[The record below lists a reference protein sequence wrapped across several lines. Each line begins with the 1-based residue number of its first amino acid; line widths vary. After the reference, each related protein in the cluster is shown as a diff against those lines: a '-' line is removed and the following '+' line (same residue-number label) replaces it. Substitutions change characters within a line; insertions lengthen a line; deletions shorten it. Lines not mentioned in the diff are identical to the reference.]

1 MKKVLSLFLAV
12 CVIASTMCG
21 VFSFSAS
28 AEPDSSGLLTMDDGS
43 VYKKIDLSKTD
54 SKYRVY
60 GTKANDSDDAAVIY
74 DNDLSTS
81 ISYNSVGSAVITTA
95 ATGITADDGTVNM
108 LLRVYYSDFAGYAD
122 LPSMSA
128 TGVEKFDKTKMVPNT
143 TDMQYVDIKFP
154 YTATCGNISAA
165 YSGQYKIKF
174 YEVELYREV
183 KLSVNNS
190 NISDGATGVTNING
204 AQPLTVT
211 FSDAVNT
218 STVTQDNVKFISS
231 NGEVVAP
238 VLAHSDDS
246 KVLKFDLKELKPNTA
261 YTFTMTNGVK
271 STDDISLKDDYTLNF
286 TTGDIVA
293 YPYYDGRVI
302 KEVTDFSTQV
312 DTAKT
317 PSGTYAEYSFDFKKA
332 VPVSAISVKMKSA
345 TDAADSTL
353 GIKLSDNGAL
363 KNDFNQIGNITVK
376 NNTTDIQRFFIE
388 GGESRFFWLNGYI
401 DVSNIEYIKVYSSVN
416 NESES
421 GLFKV
426 SLPMTISVGG
436 QPYDATSATAKMLH
450 DGKFKSGL
458 EYADG
463 ATGISSIN
471 ISTSGI
477 RTAKIAKVKVWYE
490 NNTGADINMS
500 SRWDEQWHSPFR
512 FPVTDGAVACAE
524 YGVGNVQIGTDLS
537 FLGGNDA
544 AVKKIEIHEVEL
556 YISLDDS
563 ASFVSATSSTEGV
576 SDAELAKVYNGN
588 EEDYCSINAK
598 DIILKL
604 DKPTL
609 ASAIKIAY
617 NDDSSNV
624 AEYTVYGAT
633 VNDDSAYEKIG
644 EFNVKGEAE
653 VICNTG
659 IMEFPE
665 KYIRYVKIVRP
676 LEGTMQFAD
685 VKVYAKNALPAA
697 REDQHWENIM
707 AGLNSSAITAVSGTG
722 GTVDSSEAY
731 RLTDGKFDNPLR
743 LGMPG
748 GKIAKDTSG
757 AQYDIDLGAVYTI
770 GGANM
775 GWIDNNNEM
784 SGCFALYG
792 SEDGEN
798 YTKLTELITGL
809 KGTKGI
815 YPVLFTQGNYR
826 YLRLVKGVQTPG
838 SFTKSNGVVC
848 GYGFA
853 DYADI
858 TELEVYGLAK
868 DSTELVISD
877 NDPEKVGSGYNW
889 SASVKNYTGEKK
901 TYTVISACYGDNGLI
916 SCKMNDTVTSDAFDN
931 EKVLNISGGIP
942 SGTKYVRVFLWDGT
956 ANAKPLMQER
966 TLTVE

>member
-28 AEPDSSGLLTMDDGS
+28 AETADSSGLLPMDDGS

-54 SKYRVY
+54 SRYRVY
-60 GTKANDSDDAAVIY
+60 GSKANDTDDAAVIY

-81 ISYNSVGSAVITTA
+81 ISYRSISSAVITND
-95 ATGITADDGTVNM
+95 ATGVTASDGTVNM
-108 LLRVYYSDFAGYAD
+108 LLRVYYSDFTGYAS
-122 LPSMSA
+122 LPDMSA
-128 TGVEKFDKTKMVPNT
+128 EGVEKFDKTQMVPNT
-143 TDMQYVDIKFP
+143 TTMQHIDIKFP
-154 YTATCGNISAA
+154 YTSTCKNIKATYGNFEI
-165 YSGQYKIKF
+165 KI
-174 YEVELYREV
+174 YEVELYREA
-183 KLSVNNS
+183 KLSVSKS
-190 NISDGATGVTNING
+190 NITDGATGVTNING

-211 FSDAVNT
+211 FSDAVDT
-218 STVTQDNVKFISS
+218 STVTRDNVKFTSS
-231 NGEVVAP
+231 DNEVVAP

-246 KVLKFDLKELKPNTA
+246 KVLKFDLKDLKPNTA
-261 YTFTMTNGVK
+261 YTFTMTDGVK
-271 STDDISLKDDYTLNF
+271 NTDGISLKGGYTLNF
-286 TTGDIVA
+286 TTGDIAA

-312 DTAKT
+312 DTAET
-317 PSGTYAEYSFDFKKA
+317 NSGLYAEYSFDFKKA

-353 GIKLSDNGAL
+353 HIKLSDNGAL
-363 KNDFNQIGNITVK
+363 KNDFNQIGDITVK
-376 NNTTDIQRFFIE
+376 NNTADIQRFFVE

-401 DVSNIEYIKVYSSVN
+401 DVSNIEYIKVYSSVD

-426 SLPMTISVGG
+426 SLPMAISVNNA
-436 QPYDATSATAKMLH
+436 YYNAASDTAKMLH

-458 EYADG
+458 EYANG

-490 NNTGADINMS
+490 NNTGAEISMAS
-500 SRWDEQWHSPFR
+500 YWDDKWHSPFK
-512 FPVTDGAVACAE
+512 FPVTNGAVACAE
-524 YGVGNVQIGTDLS
+524 YNVGNTTIETDLS
-537 FLGGNDA
+537 FMGGNDA

-563 ASFVSATSSTEGV
+563 ASFVSATSSTDGV
-576 SDAELAKVYNGN
+576 SATELAKVYNGN
-588 EEDYCSINAK
+588 AADYCDINAK

-617 NDDSSNV
+617 NDESANCAV
-624 AEYTVYGAT
+624 YTVYGAS

-644 EFNVKGEAE
+644 EVNVTGDVEE
-653 VICNTG
+653 ICDTG

-665 KYIRYVKIVRP
+665 KNIRYVKIVRP
-676 LEGTMQFAD
+676 QEGTMQFAD
-685 VKVYAKNALPAA
+685 VKVYAKNALAA
-697 REDQHWENIM
+697 APEGQHWENII
-707 AGLNSSAITAVSGTG
+707 AGLNSSAVTAVDGTG
-722 GTVDSSEAY
+722 SSVDSSAAY
-731 RLTDGKFDNPLR
+731 RLTDGKFDDPLR
-743 LGMPG
+743 LSAS
-748 GKIAKDTSG
+748 GKSDNNASG
-757 AQYDIDLGAVYTI
+757 AQYDIDLGDVYTI

-792 SEDGEN
+792 SKDGEN

-815 YPVLFTQGNYR
+815 YPVLFAQGNYR
-826 YLRLVKGVQTPG
+826 YLRLVKGVKTPD
-838 SFTKSNGVVC
+838 SFTKTDGVVC

-858 TELEVYGLAK
+858 TEFEVYGLAD
-868 DSTELVISD
+868 DSTGLVISD
-877 NDPEKVGSGYNW
+877 NNPEKVSSGYNW

-931 EKVLNISGGIP
+931 EKVLNISGDIP

>member
-28 AEPDSSGLLTMDDGS
+28 AETVSNGLLTMDDGS

-81 ISYNSVGSAVITTA
+81 ISYNSVGSAVITTT

-436 QPYDATSATAKMLH
+436 QSYDAASATAKMLH

-697 REDQHWENIM
+697 LEDQHWENIM
-707 AGLNSSAITAVSGTG
+707 AGLNSSAITAVSGTDS
-722 GTVDSSEAY
+722 TVDSSAAY

-792 SEDGEN
+792 SENGEN

-877 NDPEKVGSGYNW
+877 NDPEKVSSGYNW

-931 EKVLNISGGIP
+931 EKVLNISGDIP

-956 ANAKPLMQER
+956 ANAKPLMHER

>member
-21 VFSFSAS
+21 VFSFSAF
-28 AEPDSSGLLTMDDGS
+28 AEPDSSGLLTVDGI
-43 VYKKIDLSKTD
+43 VYKKVSFSGPVSTAWGPTLADGTTFEYNFMRPLTLLFDGDYNTSYSFKKISSIDT
-54 SKYRVY
+54 
-60 GTKANDSDDAAVIY
+60 GTLPGGVDLVRMLYKGTLKNNDQWFPPFG
-74 DNDLSTS
+74 STS
-81 ISYNSVGSAVITTA
+81 P
-95 ATGITADDGTVNM
+95 ATSPTWINK
-108 LLRVYYSDFAGYAD
+108 VYDTPATKVDFAFGGYD
-122 LPSMSA
+122 LDVFTIYEIEFYKKA
-128 TGVEKFDKTKMVPNT
+128 TFSVSDVN
-143 TDMQYVDIKFP
+143 
-154 YTATCGNISAA
+154 
-165 YSGQYKIKF
+165 
-174 YEVELYREV
+174 V
-183 KLSVNNS
+183 KPGSV
-190 NISDGATGVTNING
+190 VTNING
-204 AQPLTVT
+204 DQPLTVT

-218 STVTQDNVKFISS
+218 STVTQDNVKFTSS
-231 NGEVVAP
+231 DNEVVAP
-238 VLAHSDDS
+238 VLAHSNDS
-246 KVLKFDLKELKPNTA
+246 KVLKFDLKDLKPNTE
-261 YTFTMTNGVK
+261 YTFTMNDGVK
-271 STDDISLKDDYTLNF
+271 NTDGISLKDNYTLNF
-286 TTGDIVA
+286 TTGDIAA

-312 DTAKT
+312 DTAETDK
-317 PSGTYAEYSFDFKKA
+317 GTYAEYSFDFKKA
-332 VPVSAISVKMKSA
+332 VPVSAISVKMKTA

-353 GIKLSDNGAL
+353 HIRRSDNGAL
-363 KNDFNQIGNITVK
+363 KNDFNNVCDITVK

-388 GGESRFFWLNGYI
+388 GGEGRFFWLNGFI
-401 DVSNIEYIKVYSSVN
+401 EVSNIEYIKVYSSVD

-426 SLPMTISVGG
+426 SLPIAIGVNNGYYIADT
-436 QPYDATSATAKMLH
+436 PTAKILY
-450 DGKFKSGL
+450 DGKFQSGL
-458 EYADG
+458 TYPNG
-463 ATGISSIN
+463 ATGISVFEIF
-471 ISTSGI
+471 TSGI

-490 NNTGADINMS
+490 NNTGADINMYPY
-500 SRWDEQWHSPFR
+500 WDKKFHSPFG

-524 YGVGNVQIGTDLS
+524 YDVGKVQIGTNLS
-537 FLGGNDA
+537 FMGGDDS

-576 SDAELAKVYNGN
+576 SATELAKVYNGDAA
-588 EEDYCSINAK
+588 DYCSITAK

-617 NDDSSNV
+617 NDHMSNS
-624 AEYTVYGAT
+624 ADYTVYGAS

-644 EFNVKGEAE
+644 EFNVNGDVEE
-653 VICNTG
+653 ICDTG

-665 KYIRYVKIVRP
+665 KNIRYVKIVRP
-676 LEGTMQFAD
+676 QEGTMQFAD
-685 VKVYAKNALPAA
+685 VKVYAKNALAA
-697 REDQHWENIM
+697 APEGQHWENIM
-707 AGLNSSAITAVSGTG
+707 AGLNSSAITAVDGTG
-722 GTVDSSEAY
+722 SSVDSSAAY
-731 RLTDGKFDNPLR
+731 RLTDGKFDNSLR
-743 LGMPG
+743 LGASG
-748 GKIAKDTSG
+748 TSADNASG

-826 YLRLVKGVQTPG
+826 YLRLVKGVKTPD

-848 GYGFA
+848 RYGFA

-858 TELEVYGLAK
+858 TEFEVYGLAD

-877 NDPEKVGSGYNW
+877 NNPEKVSSGYNW

-931 EKVLNISGGIP
+931 EKVLNISGDIP